1 MFIVQCDQPYTNHRL
16 ESSFMSS
23 ALQAA
28 LQDALLLFAATIT
41 AVGYVP
47 HVRVDVLLK
56 DADVKEGN

>member
-1 MFIVQCDQPYTNHRL
+1 MP
-16 ESSFMSS
+16 S

-28 LQDALLLFAATIT
+28 LQDALLPFAATIT
-41 AVGYVP
+41 VVSYVP